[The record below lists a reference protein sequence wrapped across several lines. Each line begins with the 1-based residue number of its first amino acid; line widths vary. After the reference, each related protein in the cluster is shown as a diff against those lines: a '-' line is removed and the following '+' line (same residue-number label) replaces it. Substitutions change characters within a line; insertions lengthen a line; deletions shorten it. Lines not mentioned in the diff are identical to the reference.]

1 MTDAVRK
8 RYDANYRATD
18 SAIQLQ
24 NDMAAVTAPRT
35 AGSKYVPYRQNGQ
48 YDDLLNEAGLQY
60 GVDPRLLKAI
70 MTQESGGN
78 SNAIS
83 RAGAKGLMQLC
94 RQILIRLA
102 LQTGLTHGRILW
114 PGQKSWPKI

>member
-24 NDMAAVTAPRT
+24 NDMAAVTGPRA

-48 YDDLLNEAGLQY
+48 YDDLLNEAGQQY

-78 SNAIS
+78 PNAIS
-83 RAGAKGLMQLC
+83 SAGAKGLMQIMPSISV
-94 RQILIRLA
+94 RPA
-102 LQTGLTHGRILW
+102 
-114 PGQKSWPKI
+114 